1 MSYELCKRINL
12 DRKNNKI
19 KVTCASNNLRPLIYS
34 TYEVFED
41 VKDFDEKLINL
52 FVCMEN
58 GGIQISTINDNT
70 EDFAYAMWKVREYF
84 RENNIDRYEELYIK
98 SKNEYTDRLYNLV
111 GIKRSNLED
120 KTDRDY
126 EDWKTYKD
134 WKEKQDKNYVLD
146 LERKVN
152 TEINYEIYGES
163 FEIFKKALNE
173 KIVGE
178 YKVLLNNC
186 SPIVKLGKYNRGYE
200 RFSYSYDKE
209 TIDALKVSYKK
220 AYIITKELSSSRIEL
235 NMVKV

>member
-1 MSYELCKRINL
+1 MYKR
-12 DRKNNKI
+12 
-19 KVTCASNNLRPLIYS
+19 
-34 TYEVFED
+34 
-41 VKDFDEKLINL
+41 
-52 FVCMEN
+52 
-58 GGIQISTINDNT
+58 Q
-70 EDFAYAMWKVREYF
+70 
-84 RENNIDRYEELYIK
+84 
-98 SKNEYTDRLYNLV
+98 
-111 GIKRSNLED
+111 
-120 KTDRDY
+120 
-126 EDWKTYKD
+126 
-134 WKEKQDKNYVLD
+134 
-146 LERKVN
+146 ERKVN